1 MNMANEIC
9 VARNPVDG
17 NFYAMNLEQGGTFK
31 EAQLVTPEDISA
43 IEAVVVLDEVLGLVT
58 AEQRLRQLCGV
69 VRMPELVMTV
79 DVGTLRT
86 GTEKV
91 PAMVE
96 AELKADA
103 YVPTSF
109 ELWKNVD
116 HIAFSDEAVKK
127 ARHDIV
133 QLHTQKTARVLGAM
147 ENSQIST
154 VLTDLTDQTGA
165 DWGAKSGGVS
175 DNNPFDDIGAAIATI
190 MGTGCE
196 PNKIAMGPLA
206 WADFIGNTHVQKSV
220 TAGMVKV
227 GESIALPMF
236 PTMQLVID
244 SALTDTVCYVID
256 QRAPCVMLGDGPVE
270 AERYRHAPA
279 GFTGYI
285 VRQWIQPKMVL
296 ADAGIEITGVHA

>member
-1 MNMANEIC
+1 MANEPC

-17 NFYAMNLEQGGTFK
+17 KFYATSFPDGSFR
-31 EAQLVTPEDISA
+31 EAQLVTPENIAD
-43 IEAVVVLDEVLGLVT
+43 IEATVVLDEVLGLIT
-58 AEQRLRQLCGV
+58 AEQRLRQLCAV
-69 VRMPELVMTV
+69 IRMPELVMGV

-86 GTEKV
+86 GSEKV
-91 PAMVE
+91 SPMVE

-103 YVPTSF
+103 YERVPF

-116 HIAFSDEAVKK
+116 HIAFEDSAVKK
-127 ARHDIV
+127 AQHDIV
-133 QLHTQKTARVLGAM
+133 RLHTQKTARVLGAM
-147 ENSQIST
+147 ENSQVST
-154 VLTDLTDQTGA
+154 ALTGLTDQIGA
-165 DWGAKSGGVS
+165 DWGTKTDGVS
-175 DNNPFDDIGAAIATI
+175 DNNPFDDIGAAVAAIEGLGAH
-190 MGTGCE
+190 
-196 PNKIAMGPLA
+196 PNKIGMHPLV

-244 SALTDTVCYVID
+244 SALTNTVCYVID
-256 QRAPCVMLGDGPVE
+256 QNAPCVVLGEGPTE

-285 VRQWIQPKMVL
+285 VRQWIQPQMVL
-296 ADAGIEITGVHA
+296 ADAGREITGVHA